1 MTGQSIN
8 GTTVNG
14 AIRPQRVPVLG
25 DWQPIHLG
33 GMPAADQPMPAP
45 EQIVE
50 TAPPVTEPE
59 PRIDHVALAE
69 ADRIRK
75 LADAEAEARRIE
87 AEGKAEA
94 ERIRAADDAEK
105 LRLENERKRMRLEKD
120 QAAHELDLAE
130 KAAKKAT
137 ADAARERAAKAA
149 EDEDEQER
157 ARTAEQ
163 ERSQKWWKWGA
174 RGIYAVG
181 LAIAA
186 PVQFLDFWDPAHPFM
201 VVAPAL
207 LEGFALVLA
216 FGAAWA
222 VAHRRDVAPYRVGIM
237 LGALIAA
244 GVNLRGGMTNPV
256 VGLNAG
262 IIGAVAS
269 LGGPIVLMAYE
280 HGMAQKADGIL
291 SWRDRRAE
299 TKRRE
304 AEEAAR
310 AKARAERKAAEEKAA
325 ADKKAREDA
334 AEAEQKRKD
343 SDRQNGHD
351 DVWKVAEA
359 LRSARGLPVVSDALW
374 GEAWLLVTGSTKVGI
389 RPEIEAASR
398 TARQLMKD
406 AVDNGYAQ
414 VESHR
419 PPVTKRDSNAPDGR
433 RFNGGTPPRRTPG
446 DSQPTSPIARTQ
458 ARLERTASTQ
468 RDATREDS

>member
-1 MTGQSIN
+1 MTGQSTN

-14 AIRPQRVPVLG
+14 AIRPQRVRTFEGFVPF
-25 DWQPIHLG
+25 QIG
-33 GMPAADQPMPAP
+33 GLPTASESEPAVVPAQPAA
-45 EQIVE
+45 ES
-50 TAPPVTEPE
+50 EPH
-59 PRIDHVALAE
+59 IDHIALAE

-174 RGIYAVG
+174 RGIYAIG

-222 VAHRRDVAPYRVGIM
+222 VAHRRDVAPYRIGIM
-237 LGALIAA
+237 IGALIAA

-280 HGMAQKADGIL
+280 HGMAQKADGIP

-299 TKRRE
+299 TKRRD
-304 AEEAAR
+304 AEEVAR

-343 SDRQNGHD
+343 ADRQNGHE

-406 AVDNGYAQ
+406 AVDNSLSLVDSQ
-414 VESHR
+414 MSPRE
-419 PPVTKRDSNAPDGR
+419 KRDPNAPDGR
-433 RFNGGTPPRRTPG
+433 RNNGGTPPRRTPG
-446 DSQPTSPIARTQ
+446 DTAPYHPAAGFAASDTAR
-458 ARLERTASTQ
+458 RNTA
-468 RDATREDS
+468 REDS